1 MPRPSSNC
9 DTRLLEA
16 GGEILREKGL
26 PGLSVRQVCQRADVN
41 LGMFTYHFQTK
52 ENFLR
57 QLLEKTSD
65 AFFRGL
71 LDFRHDNDTPLDRLV
86 SALDNAIVRI
96 DAESSL
102 AATLFQEG
110 IKGTPCVLE
119 LAETHLPRHLRLLV
133 ELIRDCQSSG
143 KLRDDI
149 AAEQILCALV
159 NVVLLPMVQPAGIF
173 RRIDP
178 KGDFL
183 GNGTKSPASPVAAAR
198 ERLDL
203 AFNGLRPRNEGSGP
217 LPAIR
222 RIASRIRHFSE
233 DGEDQ

>member
-9 DTRLLEA
+9 DARLLEA

-26 PGLSVRQVCQRADVN
+26 PGLSVRQVCQRAGVN

-57 QLLEKTSD
+57 QLLEKTCD

-71 LDFRHDNDTPLDRLV
+71 LDFHHDNDEPLDRLI

-96 DAESSL
+96 DAESCL
-102 AATLFQEG
+102 AATLFQECV
-110 IKGTPCVLE
+110 KGTPCVLE
-119 LAETHLPRHLRLLV
+119 LAEAHLPRHLKLLV
-133 ELIRDCQSSG
+133 ELIRDCQASG
-143 KLRDDI
+143 KLRNDI
-149 AAEQILCALV
+149 PAEQVLCALV
-159 NVVLLPMVQPAGIF
+159 NVILLPMVQPAGIF

-183 GNGTKSPASPVAAAR
+183 GSSGSASAAPAAAAR
-198 ERLDL
+198 ERMDL
-203 AFNGLRPRNEGSGP
+203 VFNGLRPRNESSGP

-222 RIASRIRHFSE
+222 RIASRIRRFSE
-233 DGEDQ
+233 DGEGQ